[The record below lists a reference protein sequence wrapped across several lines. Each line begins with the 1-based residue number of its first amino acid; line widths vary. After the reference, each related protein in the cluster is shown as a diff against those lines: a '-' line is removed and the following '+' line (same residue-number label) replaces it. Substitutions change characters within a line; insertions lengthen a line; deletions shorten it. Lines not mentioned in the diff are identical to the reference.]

1 MISVSVVEWVIFAD
15 YSGSESLTPWSRDE
29 IILMILDQRME
40 QQKLTCFT
48 SNYSC
53 QELHDKY
60 TYENGRYPEK
70 VAASRILERIQVLTC
85 EIFKKESIGNYR
97 KMLKILE
104 EVNEWNI
111 DWTLKESEKWE
122 MSMSVVVID

>member
-1 MISVSVVEWVIFAD
+1 MRISTKN
-15 YSGSESLTPWSRDE
+15 L
-29 IILMILDQRME
+29 Q
-40 QQKLTCFT
+40 
-48 SNYSC
+48 
-53 QELHDKY
+53 
-60 TYENGRYPEK
+60 
-70 VAASRILERIQVLTC
+70 
-85 EIFKKESIGNYR
+85 IFKKESIGNYR